1 MMIEN
6 FSKKIIKIINYNFI
20 IYSLILITT
29 IFLVTYGIIKQN
41 VQNNLNILFRNKENI
56 INNVFLTMSDEFR
69 NYVTEKPNSIQT
81 LDFIYNT
88 KTDKYLYKN
97 FLEKE
102 EKISNINYSQST
114 IKLDKKDY
122 LISYQYFQGD
132 KYIYGINI
140 NHFINILNNENE
152 FGKYYVILRIK
163 NDIYYPSG
171 IIFKKNIDNIL
182 SENIKSIRLNY
193 ERYEIKSSSNNFI
206 SYYVLI
212 NSNILD
218 QFKDFIIFIA
228 IFFIILSFIIIKMIS
243 AYLDNQIKTPINTI
257 VEGIKSIRMK
267 NEKSIN
273 YDGNDEFKMIS
284 KEFNSL
290 YKSLD
295 TTINELKISE
305 TNAKKS
311 SEFKSNI
318 LKILSHEIRTPLQSI
333 IGYSSQL
340 KINTSE
346 ENKMMLEMIKNSSY
360 DLLNKFERLHER
372 AKIESESEN
381 DGPKLNIE
389 KIDMINFIMTVS
401 SKFESLCEKK
411 SLKFILKVM
420 NDPEEILI
428 DKYKIKRI
436 LEEIL
441 DNAIK
446 FTDDGQIEV
455 IIDKNKQDTIITIK
469 DDGPGINIEDMDILF
484 EDFFQTDN
492 YLKRRRDGLGIG
504 LSISKHYIKM
514 HGGSIKVKTPEKGTE
529 FIIIIPSKINKE
541 KIENFNFKKDIEKS
555 FSKYEI
561 LHSEKATKKDYKKI
575 INALER
581 KISILNNE
589 EIENESIILYE
600 IENLSK
606 EIELNGLNSLIN
618 ELIKNNYA
626 NKKELYETLY
636 NNIRFQNYL

>member
-1 MMIEN
+1 MIEN

>member
-1 MMIEN
+1 MIEN

-428 DKYKIKRI
+428 DKYKMKRI

-589 EIENESIILYE
+589 EIENESIVLYE

>member
-589 EIENESIILYE
+589 EIENESIVLYE